1 MKKILFTPALIAF
14 FFLIGC
20 VSQNSHI
27 LETSESQLKLRSI
40 QTRSFETNDKKMVTR
55 NVVATLQDLN
65 FVIDD
70 ADADLGTVSATK
82 LSRYQVKITV
92 QVRPKSENYMIV
104 RANARYN
111 LKPIE
116 DPKIYQDF
124 FTALE
129 KSLFLTANSVE

>member
-1 MKKILFTPALIAF
+1 MKRYLLILTL
-14 FFLIGC
+14 FFLTGC
-20 VSQNSHI
+20 VSQDQRI

-92 QVRPKSENYMIV
+92 QVRPKGENTMMV

-111 LKPIE
+111 LQPIE
-116 DPKIYQDF
+116 DPQIYQDF

>member
-1 MKKILFTPALIAF
+1 MKKNLFIVAIIALAF
-14 FFLIGC
+14 FTGC
-20 VSQNSHI
+20 VSRDSRI

-40 QTRSFETNDKKMVTR
+40 QTRSFETNDKRMVTR
-55 NVVATLQDLN
+55 IVVATLQDLN

-92 QVRPKSENYMIV
+92 QVRPKGENYMIV

-111 LKPIE
+111 LQPIE
-116 DPKIYQDF
+116 DPQIYQDF
-124 FTALE
+124 FAALE
-129 KSLFLTANSVE
+129 KSLFLSANSVE